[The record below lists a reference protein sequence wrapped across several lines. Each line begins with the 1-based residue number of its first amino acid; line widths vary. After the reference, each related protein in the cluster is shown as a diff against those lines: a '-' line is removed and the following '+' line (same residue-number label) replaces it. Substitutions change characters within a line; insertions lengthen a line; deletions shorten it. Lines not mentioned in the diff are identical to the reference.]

1 MRAGSRGFTVVEILI
16 VVIILGIAAG
26 IVIPM
31 INPDSVKVPA
41 AARIVATDLTYA
53 QNVAQSRQQRVCVI
67 FNADSGKIT
76 GYDVKLVVQNP
87 PNPPELVY
95 VTRPGGVSPMTAG
108 FGSAAIEPGSPLAA
122 CQLTVNGNTSAVTL
136 AFDAQG
142 RPEYKSGSTYTALTS
157 AATIQVTDLKGASAV
172 DITVQPVTGLVSMP
186 Q

>member
-41 AARIVATDLTYA
+41 AARIVQTDLSYA

-67 FNADSGKIT
+67 FNSDGGKIT
-76 GYDVKLVVQNP
+76 SYDVKVVTENP
-87 PNPPELVY
+87 PNPPTMDY

-108 FGSAAIEPGSPLAA
+108 FGEASNQPGSPLAS

-157 AATIQVTDLKGASAV
+157 PATIQVSDLKGASAV
-172 DITVQPVTGLVSMP
+172 NITVQPVTGLVSMP